1 MKRKLRI
8 LPILFIIIEILLNS
22 SKIVNAHS
30 VELDPNSLISFPII
44 ISNGKGNITI
54 KDSETGYSLY
64 YQAVEISNTIYEEIE
79 KTSNDGE
86 TKLNEIKTEI
96 DSLDKECDNLK
107 TIYDEEYELYKE
119 KLDSGEQD
127 EELDALRAAY
137 EEAKTNYENKAN
149 EYNKKIEE
157 YNEKVDEINSKI
169 KELTPTYLENNWIET
184 KDRSFNVDLSQF
196 LGDKAFAIWVKL
208 ISSDG
213 TISYDEATYTMSGT
227 KIEDIEVEGINI
239 DKTTLTLEIG
249 NSYTLI
255 ATIIPSNAT
264 DKLITWTSE
273 NKDIAIVSNGKVT
286 AKSPGTTKIT
296 ATTNDGKYTATCEV
310 TVVEKAGPSNSNTT
324 TNTKEDTTVATK
336 KLPQTGASL
345 IMITSIII
353 LIIIS
358 IFYYRKYYN
367 YKNIK

>member
-1 MKRKLRI
+1 MKRKLKI
-8 LPILFIIIEILLNS
+8 LPILFIIIGILLNS

-30 VELDPNSLISFPII
+30 VELDPNSLIGFPII

-86 TKLNEIKTEI
+86 TQLNNIETEI
-96 DSLDKECDNLK
+96 DSLDKERDNLK
-107 TIYDEEYELYKE
+107 TIYDEAYELYKE

-127 EELDALRAAY
+127 EELDMLKTAY
-137 EEAKTNYENKAN
+137 EEAKINYENKVN
-149 EYNKKIEE
+149 EYNNKIKE
-157 YNEKVDEINSKI
+157 YNEKANEINLQI
-169 KELTPTYLENNWIET
+169 KELIPTYVENNWIET
-184 KDRSFNVDLSQF
+184 YDKSFSVDLSQF
-196 LGDKAFAIWVKL
+196 SGDKAFAIWVKL

-227 KIEDIEVEGINI
+227 KIEDIKVEGINI
-239 DKTTLTLEIG
+239 DKTTLTLEVG

-255 ATIIPSNAT
+255 ATITPSDAT
-264 DKLITWTSE
+264 DKLVTWESE
-273 NKDIAIVSNGKVT
+273 DENIATVSSGKVT

-296 ATTNDGKYTATCEV
+296 ATTNDEKYTATCEV
-310 TVVEKAGPSNSNTT
+310 TVVEKSDTLNNNTS

-336 KLPQTGASL
+336 KLPKTGVSL
-345 IMITSIII
+345 VMTISILFLI
-353 LIIIS
+353 LIS
-358 IFYYRKYYN
+358 ILCYKKYHN